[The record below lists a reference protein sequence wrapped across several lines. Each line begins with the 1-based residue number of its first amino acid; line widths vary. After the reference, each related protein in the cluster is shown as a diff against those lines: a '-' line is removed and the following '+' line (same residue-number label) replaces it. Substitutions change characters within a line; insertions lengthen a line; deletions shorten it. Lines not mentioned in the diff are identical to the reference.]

1 MLSLKISILPIR
13 DGERASGTL
22 AIDRKRGDAWV
33 GEKTLT
39 LVSGDPGSERT
50 IVLADDQRITF
61 MGSSGTEVVYD
72 KQQMA
77 AVLRPKALP
86 VASSGDDDDL
96 SPEVPLADI
105 DAQQFE
111 ERKAAEARINA
122 KKEAEK
128 REAAA
133 REFQEQAAKL
143 KAAQEEQ
150 AAADNAKLAGKDP
163 IDQTTTQAAKVDTGP
178 NPSDQ
183 PSTPQATPS
192 SAAGAPGGARSS
204 LDVKGDEDV
213 PQQGPQEA
221 KTPAGWPQPKPKNG
235 V

>member
-61 MGSSGTEVVYD
+61 AGSSGTEVVYD

-77 AVLRPKALP
+77 AVSRPKALP
-86 VASSGDDDDL
+86 VASPGDDDDL

-111 ERKAAEARINA
+111 ERKAAEARIKA
-122 KKEAEK
+122 K
-128 REAAA
+128 EAAA
-133 REFQEQAAKL
+133 KEFQEQAAKL

-163 IDQTTTQAAKVDTGP
+163 IDQTTTQAAKVDTAP
-178 NPSDQ
+178 NSSDQ
-183 PSTPQATPS
+183 PSTLQATPS
-192 SAAGAPGGARSS
+192 SAAGAPGGAKSS